1 MKKCPFCGE
10 EIRDEAIKCRFCGEF
25 LQEEKPPLK
34 EKQAEPVVTAKKV
47 AQKKKSS
54 WAELVTT
61 FIACFLLSIVLVSVV
76 LYSAKDE
83 KSIPFLSLVF
93 ATLGILGIVFSIKN
107 FRRKRKLS
115 NYLLAFSIPFLLIGV
130 IFFYLGITDY
140 QGYQKEA
147 KQAELERIEKEQEQQ
162 KIRQYN
168 IEHKEEHYQKGLE
181 LLKEAKH
188 QEALEM
194 FNTVKSVDEDYKD
207 IQTQIQDL
215 NDTLAKIKKE
225 EEEER
230 ARIKKKKEL
239 ADAKQMII
247 DAKRLSK
254 SNNCFEISQAVSKS
268 KGALKILP
276 DSKEAKSILLEAQ
289 IQYLRCP
296 KGNSKL
302 EMSIQISG
310 YKPLKL
316 HVWIKNKSNEVR
328 HANPNYFTLV
338 TVTNRSYSVSTETY
352 GLSNYFDAV
361 ELQPGTVTDG
371 AIIFDTWDKPKRLI
385 YDEGIGT
392 RIEREFPFK

>member
-25 LQEEKPPLK
+25 LKEEKPQI
-34 EKQAEPVVTAKKV
+34 EEQQAAPVVTAKKV

-54 WAELVTT
+54 GAELVTT

-76 LYSAKDE
+76 LYSIKDE
-83 KSIPFLSLVF
+83 KSFPFLSLIAVV
-93 ATLGILGIVFSIKN
+93 LGIFGIVFSIKN

-130 IFFYLGITDY
+130 IFFYLGISDY

-181 LLKEAKH
+181 LLKEQKH
-188 QEALEM
+188 QEALDM
-194 FNTVKSVDEDYKD
+194 FNKVISVDENYED
-207 IQTQIQDL
+207 IQTQIQNT

-225 EEEER
+225 KEEER
-230 ARIKKKKEL
+230 VRIRKKKEL

-247 DAKRLSK
+247 DAKKLSK

-268 KGALKILP
+268 KRALRTLP
-276 DSKEAKSILLEAQ
+276 DSKEAQAILLEAQ
-289 IQYLRCP
+289 IKYLSCG
-296 KGNSKL
+296 KGNSEL
-302 EMSIQISG
+302 EMSIQIRG

-316 HVWIKNKSNEVR
+316 RVWIKNKSNEVR
-328 HANPNYFTLV
+328 HANPNNFTLV
-338 TVTNRSYSVSTETY
+338 TVKNRSLSVSSETY
-352 GLSNYFDAV
+352 GLGSYFDAV
-361 ELQPGTVTDG
+361 DLQPGTLTSG
-371 AIIFDTWDKPKRLI
+371 SIIFDTYDKPKRLI

>member
-10 EIRDEAIKCRFCGEF
+10 EIRDKAIKCRFCGEF
-25 LQEEKPPLK
+25 LQDKEPQIEEQ
-34 EKQAEPVVTAKKV
+34 QAEPVVTARKV

-54 WAELVTT
+54 WAELATT

-76 LYSAKDE
+76 LYSVIDG

-93 ATLGILGIVFSIKN
+93 AILGILGIVFSIKN

-130 IFFYLGITDY
+130 VFFYQGITDY
-140 QGYQKEA
+140 LGYQKET
-147 KQAELERIEKEQEQQ
+147 KQAKLERKEKEQEQQ

-181 LLKEAKH
+181 LLKEAKY

-194 FNTVKSVDEDYKD
+194 FNIVKSVDEDYKD
-207 IQTQIQDL
+207 IKTQIQDI
-215 NDTLAKIKKE
+215 NDTLVKIKKE
-225 EEEER
+225 KEEER
-230 ARIKKKKEL
+230 ARIRKKKEL

-247 DAKRLSK
+247 DAKKLSK
-254 SNNCFEISQAVSKS
+254 SNNCGEISQAVSKS
-268 KGALKILP
+268 QRALKILP

-289 IQYLRCP
+289 IQYLRCG
-296 KGNSKL
+296 KGNSEL
-302 EMSIQISG
+302 EMSIQIFT

-316 HVWIKNKSNEVR
+316 HVWIKNKSNTVR
-328 HANPNYFTLV
+328 HANPNNFTLV

-361 ELQPGTVTDG
+361 DLQPGTQTDG

-385 YDEGIGT
+385 YDEGVGT
-392 RIEREFPFK
+392 RIERKFPFK